1 GDVLGAVGPGQLED
15 EGAVG
20 AGGGGGGAG
29 GKAVGLGGRRFGGR
43 AGAGGRE
50 GVGRV
55 GVGAFGARPRHHDRG
70 GGVGA
75 AGERG
80 GDRAART
87 AEEAQLHVF
96 HRLLGVLGEGGTH
109 LAGHRV
115 GRDATGELEGDP
127 QLFVFDHDVEGE
139 EGIEGVVEGPRQIDR
154 SLQRVRELGARG
166 RFVDKQRR
174 DRLRG
179 AERGGVRAVRRFF
192 AEAHR
197 ARADRRGEAD
207 LGRRAAFAAV
217 ARRGGGRH
225 PPRQRHR
232 RVAQG

>member
-1 GDVLGAVGPGQLED
+1 AGGGEPGRVGGQGGGQGDVDAGDVLGAVAPGLLED

-20 AGGGGGGAG
+20 AGEGGDGAG
-29 GKAVGLGGRRFGGR
+29 GATVGRRGRRVGGRGGARGRGRRFGGR

-70 GGVGA
+70 GDVGA

-109 LAGHRV
+109 LARHRV

-166 RFVDKQRR
+166 RSVDQQRR

-179 AERGGVRAVRRFF
+179 AELGGVRAVR
-192 AEAHR
+192 
-197 ARADRRGEAD
+197 
-207 LGRRAAFAAV
+207 
-217 ARRGGGRH
+217 
-225 PPRQRHR
+225 
-232 RVAQG
+232 